1 MSLRALIP
9 VAGAGTRL
17 RPLTYAVPKSLL
29 TVADKPIVGHILDSL
44 QSAGIEEVVLI
55 VGYKGDQL
63 VGYVRNAYPTLKLH
77 WVVQTEAQGLGHA
90 VWCARD
96 YLDGRPMVIV
106 LGDTLVELDWEE
118 FLGVPQNAVGV
129 KEVEDPRR
137 FGVIVVRDGAVT
149 GFVEKPENPPSDLA
163 LVGLYLI
170 RDTLRLREALEELLR
185 RDLRTRGEYQLT
197 DALELMRQSGSQFHP
212 LRVQTWYD
220 CGKVETLLETN
231 RHLLHR
237 RANNPALPRCAVI
250 PPVYVAPTARVEY
263 AVIGPYAAIADGA
276 VVRHCII
283 RDSIVNAGAYLEAV
297 LVERSVIG
305 ARSTLHGSFQRVSLC
320 DDSRVQQGT
329 DIP

>member
-29 TVADKPIVGHILDSL
+29 TVADKPIVGHILDGL

-63 VGYVRNAYPTLKLH
+63 VEYVRNAYPTLKLH

-96 YLDGRPMVIV
+96 YLDGRPAVIV
-106 LGDTLVELDWEE
+106 LGDTLVELEWER
-118 FLGVPQNAVGV
+118 FLGLPQNAVGV
-129 KEVEDPRR
+129 KQVEDPRR
-137 FGVIVVRDGAVT
+137 FGVITLQDGVVT

-170 RDTLRLREALEELLR
+170 LDTLRLREALEELLR
-185 RDLRTRGEYQLT
+185 RNLRTRGEYQLT
-197 DALELMRQSGSQFHP
+197 DALELMRQSGSQFYP

-237 RANNPALPRCAVI
+237 RANNPELPHCAVI
-250 PPVYVAPTARVEY
+250 PPIYVAPTARVEY
-263 AVIGPYAAIADGA
+263 AVVGPYAAIADGA

-297 LVERSVIG
+297 LVEHSVIG
-305 ARSTLHGSFQRVSLC
+305 ARSTLRGSFQRVSLC
-320 DDSRVQQGT
+320 DDSRIQ
-329 DIP
+329 